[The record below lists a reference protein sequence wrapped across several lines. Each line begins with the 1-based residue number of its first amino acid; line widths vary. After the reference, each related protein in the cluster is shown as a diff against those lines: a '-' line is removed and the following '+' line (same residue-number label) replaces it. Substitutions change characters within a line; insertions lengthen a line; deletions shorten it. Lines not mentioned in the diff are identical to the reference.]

1 MHRTIPSLL
10 PRRLNDLHIGQSGIT
25 GLETAIVLIAFVVVA
40 AVFAFT
46 VLTTGLFTSEKAKET
61 VMSGVSSQ
69 SSLELVGSVI
79 AGGTNLGNTCRTAAG
94 PVGPANRPPV
104 AGAGVTPFEDL
115 ETCDMDWNGWDANP
129 PQIHVQTIRFTLKPA
144 LGAGKIPF
152 NPNDLL
158 ITYSDGRLAELFNF
172 VNARAGN
179 TVTPD
184 NADIRDHSPTSPEWD
199 RCRSGWPAT
208 GDNDR
213 PNFCISWGP
222 NSNQDFVL
230 EAGETVEIFLYSPGG
245 NNPIHSNNQWGSYVW
260 GPGRKFMIEVI
271 PPQGSILS
279 FERRLPDVFRHVMDL
294 G

>member
-1 MHRTIPSLL
+1 MNRTMTTPLAK
-10 PRRLNDLHIGQSGIT
+10 RLKDLYPGRSGIT

-79 AGGTNLGNTCRTAAG
+79 AGGTNLGDGCRNAAG
-94 PVGPANRPPV
+94 PVGNPPPV
-104 AGAGVTPFEDL
+104 AGAGTSPFEDL

-144 LGAGKIPF
+144 LGAAKIPF
-152 NPNDLL
+152 NPSDLL
-158 ITYSDGRLAELFNF
+158 ITYSDGRVAELFTF
-172 VNARAGN
+172 VNARGGT

-184 NADIRDHSPTSPEWD
+184 NADIRDHSDTSPEWD
-199 RCRSGWPAT
+199 QCRTPVAPAN
-208 GDNDR
+208 NDR
-213 PNFCISWGP
+213 PNFCISWGL

-230 EAGETVEIFLYSPGG
+230 DAGETVEIFLFSPGG
-245 NNPIHSNNQWGSYVW
+245 NNPIHSNTQWGSYVW
-260 GPGRKFMIEVI
+260 GPGRQFMIEVI
-271 PPQGSILS
+271 PQQGSILS
-279 FERRLPDVFRHVMDL
+279 FKRRLPDVFRHVMDL